1 MPEQLAHYPFTD
13 TAYHELLDRQ
23 GGVRPHWQ
31 RLFRQLERSS
41 PEQLRQRQALVE
53 RQIQEN
59 GVTYNVYADPKGTD
73 RPWALDL
80 LPNLLS
86 AAEWQ
91 PIAAGVAQRARLLNA
106 LLADLYG
113 DQRLLAEGLLPSELV
128 FGHPNFLWPALGIRP
143 PGGIFLHSYAVD
155 LARDADGR
163 WQVLA
168 DRTQAP
174 SGAGYAL
181 ENRQIVSRALPELYR
196 DLRVQHLAGYFR
208 TLQETLASQAA
219 GDGETPLVVLLTP
232 GRFNE
237 TYFEHLYLARQLGF
251 PLVEGH
257 DLTVRDATL
266 YLKTLGGLKRVHAV
280 LRRLDDDFCDP
291 LELRTD
297 SALGI
302 PGLLE
307 AVRQGRVLV
316 ANALGSGVLESPGL
330 LGFLPQACRRLLG
343 EELALPSLDTRWC
356 GEPQALEAILAAL
369 PDLVIKPAFPGQRCE
384 PLFGHALDGAGLASL
399 GERLRERPQAYVAQR
414 LAQLSQAPV
423 WRDGEAGVGLQSRA
437 IGMRVFAVAAAD
449 GRYWVMPGGL
459 TRVASAADAEVVSMQ
474 RGGASKDTW
483 VLAERAVG
491 GEPWRPRRLGVRDL
505 VREDPYLPSRVVE
518 NLFWY
523 GRYAERC
530 DDHARLL
537 RVVLSRYV
545 DADGDEEARRRPPAQ
560 GGRHGRRA

>member
-1 MPEQLAHYPFTD
+1 M
-13 TAYHELLDRQ
+13 
-23 GGVRPHWQ
+23 
-31 RLFRQLERSS
+31 
-41 PEQLRQRQALVE
+41 
-53 RQIQEN
+53 
-59 GVTYNVYADPKGTD
+59 
-73 RPWALDL
+73 
-80 LPNLLS
+80 
-86 AAEWQ
+86 
-91 PIAAGVAQRARLLNA
+91 AQRARLLNA

-307 AVRQGRVLV
+307 AVRQDACWWPTHWAAECWSRP
-316 ANALGSGVLESPGL
+316 ACSAS
-330 LGFLPQACRRLLG
+330 CRR
-343 EELALPSLDTRWC
+343 P
-356 GEPQALEAILAAL
+356 
-369 PDLVIKPAFPGQRCE
+369 
-384 PLFGHALDGAGLASL
+384 
-399 GERLRERPQAYVAQR
+399 
-414 LAQLSQAPV
+414 
-423 WRDGEAGVGLQSRA
+423 
-437 IGMRVFAVAAAD
+437 VAACLARNWRCPRSTPA
-449 GRYWVMPGGL
+449 GA
-459 TRVASAADAEVVSMQ
+459 AS
-474 RGGASKDTW
+474 RK
-483 VLAERAVG
+483 
-491 GEPWRPRRLGVRDL
+491 
-505 VREDPYLPSRVVE
+505 PSR
-518 NLFWY
+518 
-523 GRYAERC
+523 RY
-530 DDHARLL
+530 
-537 RVVLSRYV
+537 SRHC
-545 DADGDEEARRRPPAQ
+545 PTW
-560 GGRHGRRA
+560 

>member
-1 MPEQLAHYPFTD
+1 MPELLAHYPFTD

-219 GDGETPLVVLLTP
+219 GEDRKSVV
-232 GRFNE
+232 
-237 TYFEHLYLARQLGF
+237 
-251 PLVEGH
+251 
-257 DLTVRDATL
+257 
-266 YLKTLGGLKRVHAV
+266 
-280 LRRLDDDFCDP
+280 
-291 LELRTD
+291 
-297 SALGI
+297 
-302 PGLLE
+302 
-307 AVRQGRVLV
+307 
-316 ANALGSGVLESPGL
+316 
-330 LGFLPQACRRLLG
+330 
-343 EELALPSLDTRWC
+343 
-356 GEPQALEAILAAL
+356 
-369 PDLVIKPAFPGQRCE
+369 
-384 PLFGHALDGAGLASL
+384 
-399 GERLRERPQAYVAQR
+399 
-414 LAQLSQAPV
+414 
-423 WRDGEAGVGLQSRA
+423 
-437 IGMRVFAVAAAD
+437 
-449 GRYWVMPGGL
+449 
-459 TRVASAADAEVVSMQ
+459 
-474 RGGASKDTW
+474 
-483 VLAERAVG
+483 
-491 GEPWRPRRLGVRDL
+491 
-505 VREDPYLPSRVVE
+505 
-518 NLFWY
+518 
-523 GRYAERC
+523 
-530 DDHARLL
+530 
-537 RVVLSRYV
+537 
-545 DADGDEEARRRPPAQ
+545 
-560 GGRHGRRA
+560 

>member
-1 MPEQLAHYPFTD
+1 M
-13 TAYHELLDRQ
+13 
-23 GGVRPHWQ
+23 
-31 RLFRQLERSS
+31 
-41 PEQLRQRQALVE
+41 
-53 RQIQEN
+53 
-59 GVTYNVYADPKGTD
+59 
-73 RPWALDL
+73 
-80 LPNLLS
+80 
-86 AAEWQ
+86 
-91 PIAAGVAQRARLLNA
+91 
-106 LLADLYG
+106 
-113 DQRLLAEGLLPSELV
+113 
-128 FGHPNFLWPALGIRP
+128 
-143 PGGIFLHSYAVD
+143 D

-316 ANALGSGVLESPGL
+316 ANALGMGWTLS
-330 LGFLPQACRRLLG
+330 AI
-343 EELALPSLDTRWC
+343 PSTPPIARPAHCSATAPERWC
-356 GEPQALEAILAAL
+356 C
-369 PDLVIKPAFPGQRCE
+369 VPAMLRKKARCW
-384 PLFGHALDGAGLASL
+384 PS
-399 GERLRERPQAYVAQR
+399 
-414 LAQLSQAPV
+414 
-423 WRDGEAGVGLQSRA
+423 
-437 IGMRVFAVAAAD
+437 
-449 GRYWVMPGGL
+449 
-459 TRVASAADAEVVSMQ
+459 TSAATATS
-474 RGGASKDTW
+474 ST
-483 VLAERAVG
+483 
-491 GEPWRPRRLGVRDL
+491 
-505 VREDPYLPSRVVE
+505 
-518 NLFWY
+518 
-523 GRYAERC
+523 C
-530 DDHARLL
+530 
-537 RVVLSRYV
+537 
-545 DADGDEEARRRPPAQ
+545 
-560 GGRHGRRA
+560 